1 MRKYV
6 SWGCLVLLVA
16 VRPLAAEPTPTR
28 LVKET
33 WDAAYLEG
41 AKTGHFHTTVRE
53 ITEADG
59 RKLLRTTVAMS
70 LTVKRYNAVVQLRM
84 ESSTDETPEGKVV
97 GVSLTQFLDKGKA
110 VQTGTVEGNELVVRM
125 PGKREAQRLP
135 WNDKVLGLYR
145 QERLF
150 QDKKVKPGDRLT
162 YLSYEPGLQMV
173 VTVRVAVKEPEE
185 VDLFALK
192 REGKGFKVERARK
205 KLLRV
210 EATPDKVEVGGT
222 AIALPGL
229 TSWLND
235 DLLPAR
241 SQMELPGLGKITLYR
256 TTRAVAEEGGAAPE
270 VLPDLG
276 LSTLIPLNKPLD
288 RPHEA
293 RRAVYRITVK
303 GDDEAA
309 TALARDAR
317 QEVKN
322 VKGDTFELHVRA
334 VREPA
339 AAPERPIKV
348 KDEFLRSSH
357 FLDSDDEKI
366 QEQAREAVGRE
377 RDPWRKAQ
385 LIEKW
390 VHDHVRSTSTVGF
403 TTASQVAR
411 DLEGD
416 CRQHAML
423 TAALCR
429 AAGVPARTAL
439 GLVYVHDRDRG
450 PVFGFHMWTEVM
462 INGGWLALDATL
474 GRGGIGIGHI
484 KITDA
489 TWSDAQNLAPLL
501 PVTRVIGKMKI
512 EVLSVD

>member
-6 SWGCLVLLVA
+6 PWCCLVLLA
-16 VRPLAAEPTPTR
+16 VVPPLRAEPTPAK
-28 LVKET
+28 LAKET

-41 AKTGHFHTTVRE
+41 AKTGYFHTTVRE
-53 ITEADG
+53 VTDADG

-70 LTVKRYNAVVQLRM
+70 LTIKRYNAVVGLRM
-84 ESSTDETPEGKVV
+84 ETSTDETPEGKVV
-97 GVSLTQFLDKGKA
+97 GTSLTQFLDKGKA
-110 VQTGTVEGNELVVRM
+110 VQTGTVEGDELVVRTQ
-125 PGKREAQRLP
+125 GKRDSLRLP

-150 QDKKVKPGDRLT
+150 KDKKVKPGDRLT
-162 YLSYEPGLQMV
+162 YLSYEPGLQAV
-173 VTVRVAVKEPEE
+173 VTVRVAVKEAEE

-192 REGKGFKVERARK
+192 KEGNGFKVERARK

-222 AIALPGL
+222 PVPLPGL

-235 DLLPAR
+235 DLMPAR
-241 SQMELPGLGKITLYR
+241 SEMELPGLGKITLYR
-256 TTRAVAEEGGAAPE
+256 TTRAVAEEGGVAPE

-276 LSTLIPLNKPLD
+276 LSTLIPLTKPLD

-293 RRAVYRITVK
+293 RSAVYRITLK
-303 GDDEAA
+303 GDEDAA
-309 TALARDAR
+309 TAIAHDAR

-322 VKGDTFELHVRA
+322 AKGDTFELHVRS

-339 AAPERPIKV
+339 KAPERPGKV
-348 KDEFLRSSH
+348 KEEFTKSSH
-357 FLDSDDEKI
+357 FIDSDDEKV
-366 QEQAREAVGRE
+366 QELARKAVGRE
-377 RDPWRKAQ
+377 TDPWRKAQ
-385 LIEKW
+385 KIEKW
-390 VHDHVRSTSTVGF
+390 VHDTMRPTSTIGF
-403 TTASQVAR
+403 TTAGQVAR

-429 AAGVPARTAL
+429 AAGVPSRTAL
-439 GLVYVHDRDRG
+439 GLVYVNDRDRG
-450 PVFGFHMWTEVM
+450 PVFGFHMWTEVL

-474 GRGGIGIGHI
+474 GQGGIGVGHV

-489 TWSDAQNLAPLL
+489 SWSDAQNLAPLL

-512 EVLSVD
+512 EVVSVE